1 MNDERRKI
9 LRKEAPYLVGVDVDI
24 GSTLSWEIFFKK
36 ISISVV
42 PVSGGALREERASV
56 GETESWGQGVK
67 IQIMVV
73 AMFGLYNI
81 RFES

>member
-36 ISISVV
+36 ISISIV
-42 PVSGGALREERASV
+42 PVSGSALREERASV
-56 GETESWGQGVK
+56 GESWCRKVGRRKRSFKVDL
-67 IQIMVV
+67 IW
-73 AMFGLYNI
+73 A
-81 RFES
+81 